1 MSGAADLFEFSLDL
15 PVPPS
20 VNRLRK
26 IDPVGRRLREQ
37 FYRDADKYLLVAR
50 GRTREPLPVRKV
62 TGQFEATI
70 LLNEKMTRMD
80 ADNAIKIVLD
90 YAVSR
95 EFVTDDRPRF
105 MRRLIVEWGC
115 PSIGCRLTIRGAVEA
130 AEKAPR

>member
-1 MSGAADLFEFSLDL
+1 MTVFALPAGSFEFSIDL

-26 IDPVGRRLREQ
+26 VDPVGRRLREQ
-37 FYRDADKYLLVAR
+37 FYRDADNYLL
-50 GRTREPLPVRKV
+50 GREPLPVRKV
-62 TGQFEATI
+62 IGQFEATI

-95 EFVTDDRPRF
+95 ELVTDDRPKF
-105 MRRLIVEWGC
+105 MRRLVVEWGC
-115 PSIGCRLTIRGAVEA
+115 PSSGCRLTIRGML
-130 AEKAPR
+130 